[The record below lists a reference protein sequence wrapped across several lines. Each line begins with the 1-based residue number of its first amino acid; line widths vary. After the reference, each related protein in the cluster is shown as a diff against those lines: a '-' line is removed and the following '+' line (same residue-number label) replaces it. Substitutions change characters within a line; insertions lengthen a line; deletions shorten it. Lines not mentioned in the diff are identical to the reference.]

1 MNSML
6 VVGITGRSGSGKS
19 SVAEYYAGLG
29 YPVEDGDALSRFVC
43 RAGSACVRELE
54 EAFGPGVV
62 APDGSLKRRE
72 LAALVFDSPKK
83 NEQLLSIVHPYILK
97 ELQKRE
103 KKARAKDAKLFFL
116 DGAMIVGS
124 LFEEHCDAI
133 ILVESAQKL
142 SLSRII
148 LRDGISKAAA
158 HKRLGAQPPESTLR
172 LAATYRI
179 ENNGSVE
186 SLHHQADDVLAQL
199 LKSANTNGD

>member
-19 SVAEYYAGLG
+19 SVAEYYASLG
-29 YPVEDGDALSRFVC
+29 YPVEDGDVLSRFVC
-43 RAGSACVRELE
+43 RAGSACVRELGQV
-54 EAFGPGVV
+54 FGQGVV
-62 APDGSLKRRE
+62 APDGSLKRGE
-72 LAALVFDSPKK
+72 LAALVFENPKK

-103 KKARAKDAKLFFL
+103 KKAQAKGAQLFFL

-124 LFEEHCDAI
+124 MFESHCDAL

-142 SLSRII
+142 GISRII

-158 HKRLGAQPPESTLR
+158 HKRLDAQPPETALR
-172 LAATYRI
+172 RAATYRI

-186 SLHHQADDVLAQL
+186 GLHRQADEVLAQL
-199 LKSANTNGD
+199 LKSARANGG